1 MIWKY
6 IETGHLI
13 ESSVQ
18 NNWDEAKIYIPL
30 INYIIIWN
38 LSDREQLLVNHY
50 GHELKS
56 IPEK

>member
-6 IETGHLI
+6 VETGHLI

-18 NNWDEAKIYIPL
+18 NKWDEAKIYIPL